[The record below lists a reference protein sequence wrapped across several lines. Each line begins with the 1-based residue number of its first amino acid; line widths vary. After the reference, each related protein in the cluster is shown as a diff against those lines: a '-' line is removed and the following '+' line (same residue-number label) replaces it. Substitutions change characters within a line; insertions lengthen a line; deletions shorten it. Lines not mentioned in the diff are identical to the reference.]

1 MAKKAITKESQG
13 SVTFQLSEARKN
25 LIEDMAFK
33 LGLRRVA
40 EGKER
45 GNSSA
50 VLNLFVEYVLEDK
63 EQFAAWVGKRITG

>member
-1 MAKKAITKESQG
+1 MAKKAVSKEVQG
-13 SVTFQLSEARKN
+13 SVTFQLSELRKN

-40 EGKER
+40 DGKER

-63 EQFAAWVGKRITG
+63 EQFAAWVTRRITG